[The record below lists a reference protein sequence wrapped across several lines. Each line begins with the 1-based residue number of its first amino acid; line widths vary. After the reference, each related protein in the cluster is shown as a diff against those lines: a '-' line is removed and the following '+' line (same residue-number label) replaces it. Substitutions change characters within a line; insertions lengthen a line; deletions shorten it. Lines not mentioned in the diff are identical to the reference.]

1 MSIMRKYIFFRLSL
15 LILFIPLLSGCLK
28 DKTFHTYSYFEPV
41 YRTTAEVRAN
51 IKSNPV
57 RDVLQ
62 PGKIFIRGQYIFLNE
77 IDKGIHIIDN
87 GNPSSPKKI
96 AFVDIPG
103 NMDMAVK
110 GNTLYADAYT
120 DLVVIDI
127 SNPLQVGLKKVIED
141 VFPFRFYNGYFLQ
154 DTSKVL
160 VDWKRKDTTVEES
173 FSGGG
178 FWRGRMQED
187 VVFMSASN
195 GTKSASSGS
204 GTPFGL
210 GGSMARFSIVQNHLY
225 TVTTSHLN
233 VFQIADALN
242 PVFTKDI
249 SLGWNIETIYP
260 FRDQLFVGSMN
271 GMFIF
276 SIANPNEPIQTGQ
289 FEHARSCD
297 PVIADDQFAYVTL
310 RSGTAC
316 EGFNN
321 QLDVVDLRNPSTPF
335 LSKTYSMTNP
345 HGLSK
350 DGNILFICDG
360 KAGLKIYNAS
370 DVNNLQLISIIENM
384 ETFDVIAFKGIALV
398 VAKGG
403 LYQYDYTN
411 PAKPVLLSKMEVA
424 Q

>member
-1 MSIMRKYIFFRLSL
+1 MRKNIFFRWSIL
-15 LILFIPLLSGCLK
+15 LLFILLLNSCLK
-28 DKTFHTYSYFEPV
+28 DKTLHTYSYFEPV
-41 YRTTAEVRAN
+41 YKTTAEVRAN
-51 IKSNPV
+51 IKSNPI

-77 IDKGIHIIDN
+77 IDRGIHIIDN
-87 GNPSSPKKI
+87 SNPSSPQKI

-120 DLVVIDI
+120 DLVVLDI

-141 VFPFRFYNGYFLQ
+141 VFPFRYYNGYFLQ

-173 FSGGG
+173 FNGGG
-178 FWRGRMQED
+178 FWGTRMKED
-187 VVFMSASN
+187 VVFLSDSRGAVS
-195 GTKSASSGS
+195 SSSGS
-204 GTPFGL
+204 GSPFGM

-233 VFQIADALN
+233 VFQIADPLN

-260 FRDQLFVGSMN
+260 FRDQLFVGSMD

-276 SIANPNEPIQTGQ
+276 SIANANEPVQTGKFQ
-289 FEHARSCD
+289 HARSCD
-297 PVIADDQFAYVTL
+297 PVIADDQYAYVTL
-310 RSGTAC
+310 RSGTTC
-316 EGFNN
+316 QGFNN
-321 QLDVVDLRNPSTPF
+321 QLDVVDLTNPAGPF
-335 LSKTYSMTNP
+335 LLKTYGMTNP

-350 DGNILFICDG
+350 DGKNLFICDG
-360 KAGLKIYNAS
+360 KAGLKIYDAT
-370 DVNNLQLISIIENM
+370 DVNNLQLISIIENI